1 MDWIKIAKDIQDKE
15 VAQQREAEEEEIIRK
30 DEILAAEKNWV
41 ERVLRRVQDVS
52 KEGFPVRVH
61 QKPGSME
68 LAQKGTV
75 KVEFLGHRCFGITYH
90 NVRKPTNIILSKPI
104 TVNHHRHV
112 KVREMNEHNIEEVI
126 KFAVLGMQKY
136 CDLSPH
142 SRIEKNLADVIESRN
157 FDEHV

>member
-15 VAQQREAEEEEIIRK
+15 LAQQKLAEEEEISRK
-30 DEILAAEKNWV
+30 EEIQAAEKSWV
-41 ERVLRRVQDVS
+41 ERVLKRIQDVS

-75 KVEFLGHRCFGITYH
+75 KIEYLGHRCFAITYH
-90 NVRKPTNIILSKPI
+90 NVRKPTNLILSKPI
-104 TVNHHRHV
+104 TVNHHRYV
-112 KVREMNEHNIEEVI
+112 KVRELNEHNIEEVI

-142 SRIEKNLADVIESRN
+142 SRIEKNLADVIESKN